1 MTQPQSSNVENTDGA
16 NSETSPTKPM
26 STQSPQSITRET
38 LRSIR
43 ENRTRKPDTDI
54 TDTEEPHPQSETSG
68 VKCEECGGDV
78 IHDAD
83 TNERACEDCGLII
96 EERAGDVDPAWEH
109 SSAIEHIVN
118 ATVTT
123 NTDSGVT
130 GDALGG
136 TIDWRDKDG
145 YGNSLSAK
153 MRSKYHRQRTL
164 DRQAN
169 TDNRK
174 RSEYNYALGEI
185 NRIGVDLAIP
195 NPVID
200 RATAL
205 FESLLK
211 DDKLSGR
218 SIDTVA
224 TSVLIIACDEYDVS
238 RSFDEFTERTHA
250 SSVEVESVRGD
261 VVRLLGIDD
270 RSKDITEFAGAFCN
284 ELNAGSEARSVAETV
299 LMNGVSEELFEDGDL
314 KAYTAA
320 AVYLGCIRT
329 GVIRQQSEVAEQTG
343 VDEKTLTR
351 KYQEL
356 VESASV

>member
-1 MTQPQSSNVENTDGA
+1 MTQPQSSNVENTDNA
-16 NSETSPTKPM
+16 NNETSPTKPM
-26 STQSPQSITRET
+26 STQSPESITDET

-54 TDTEEPHPQSETSG
+54 TDTNEPHPQSETNG
-68 VKCEECGGDV
+68 VKCNECSGDV

-83 TNERACEDCGLII
+83 IGERACEDCGLIL
-96 EERAGDVDPAWEH
+96 EETNGNVDPAWEH

-153 MRSKYHRQRTL
+153 KRSTYHRQRTI

-169 TDNRK
+169 TANRK

-185 NRIGVDLAIP
+185 NRIGVDLRIP
-195 NPVID
+195 NAAID

-205 FESLLK
+205 FESLLEN
-211 DDKLSGR
+211 DKLNGR
-218 SIDTVA
+218 SIDVVSTA
-224 TSVLIIACDEYDVS
+224 VLLIACDEYDIS
-238 RSFDEFTERTHA
+238 REFDEFVKRTHA
-250 SSVEVESVRGD
+250 SSVEMESVRRD
-261 VVRLLGIDD
+261 VAKLLGIDD
-270 RSKDITEFAGAFCN
+270 TSKDITEFVGEFCH
-284 ELNAGSEARSVAETV
+284 ELNAGSDARDVAETV
-299 LMNGVSEELFEDGDL
+299 LMNGVSEDLFDDGELE
-314 KAYTAA
+314 AYTAA

-329 GVIRQQSEVAEQTG
+329 GVIRQQTEVAEQTN
-343 VDEKTLTR
+343 VDKNSLTK

-356 VESASV
+356 VESTSV